1 MNIRDI
7 NPSRSMT
14 TRELRDFIRNATPYV
29 NQQYFTIGVEP
40 AELKKD
46 YPLLDYQR
54 EKLIQLGT
62 GKEYKGGI
70 GMGLT
75 YKTKPELV
83 AQARA
88 LAEAMRLFETETA
101 PAATEETRE
110 QRAYNSF
117 IRNRPGMSMSQQ
129 EYHDFVETLGAIGE
143 HVFNQFG
150 YEDFIEVYDEA
161 VQNGRSQKDILQAVA
176 QVQRDVR
183 ADPTRAVTTE
193 DLIDL
198 LRGELLDDQ
207 V

>member
-1 MNIRDI
+1 
-7 NPSRSMT
+7 MT
-14 TRELRDFIRNATPYV
+14 TRELRTFIRQATPYI
-29 NQQYFTIGVEP
+29 NQQYLTIGVEP

-88 LAEAMRLFETETA
+88 LAEAMRLFDSGTEIMTTETA
-101 PAATEETRE
+101 EKEN
-110 QRAYNSF
+110 RAYNTF
-117 IRNRPGMSMSQQ
+117 LRNRPGMEMS
-129 EYHDFVETLGAIGE
+129 ETEFHNFVETLGAIGKHIFDE
-143 HVFNQFG
+143 FG

-161 VQNGRSQKDILQAVA
+161 IQNGKNQRDILQAVA
-176 QVQRDVR
+176 SARRSMKEDDTT
-183 ADPTRAVTTE
+183 AWTTE
-193 DLIDL
+193 AMIDL